1 MTADSKYSE
10 HPFGLYTTY
19 VHNDD
24 WSAYMAS
31 LGPEPIRP
39 FDPIASKLLGDLT
52 KATAQEAA
60 QRKAQ
65 ENKALEGVLDMTVT
79 GPATDAGVKK
89 GATPKNAPT
98 VYTRRGGEFLWRRR
112 LVNVRI
118 TYDKLA
124 WAAGQ
129 TRPRT
134 QQDVMGKTSAS
145 QIRQV
150 HRACM
155 ASLLRYSWP
164 STRIGPIRL
173 LRRLLRSA
181 MLIRWSTVSILPR

>member
-39 FDPIASKLLGDLT
+39 FDPIASKLLEDLT
-52 KATAQEAA
+52 KATKLEAA
-60 QRKAQ
+60 QRTAQ
-65 ENKALEGVLDMTVT
+65 ENKALAGVLDMTA
-79 GPATDAGVKK
+79 GAPATTARVKK
-89 GATPKNAPT
+89 GATQKNAPT
-98 VYTRRGGEFLWRRR
+98 IYTRGGGVFPWRRR

-145 QIRQV
+145 QVRQV
-150 HRACM
+150 PRAW
-155 ASLLRYSWP
+155 L
-164 STRIGPIRL
+164 G
-173 LRRLLRSA
+173 
-181 MLIRWSTVSILPR
+181 LPLTM